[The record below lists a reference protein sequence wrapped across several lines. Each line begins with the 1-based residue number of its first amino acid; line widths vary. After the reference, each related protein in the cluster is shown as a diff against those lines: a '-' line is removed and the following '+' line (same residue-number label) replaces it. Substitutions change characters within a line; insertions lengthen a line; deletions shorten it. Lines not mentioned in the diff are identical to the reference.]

1 MTAYRGGQSMGV
13 LIGID
18 PHKKSVNAAAATETS
33 RESSPATRDAAERF
47 FTPDFVEHIP
57 APRQGQGLEGMRRWL
72 EEVYFP
78 AFPDVRWSAEEQV
91 AEADKVLTRFV
102 WRGTHRGEFAGIA
115 PTEERVE
122 VWGMVLDR
130 IADGK
135 VVESRIL
142 HDTVS
147 MLQQMGVMGP
157 PEQSE

>member
-1 MTAYRGGQSMGV
+1 M
-13 LIGID
+13 
-18 PHKKSVNAAAATETS
+18 
-33 RESSPATRDAAERF
+33 
-47 FTPDFVEHIP
+47 
-57 APRQGQGLEGMRRWL
+57 
-72 EEVYFP
+72 
-78 AFPDVRWSAEEQV
+78 
-91 AEADKVLTRFV
+91 LTRFV

-130 IADGK
+130 IVDGK

-157 PEQSE
+157 PDQSEEASPT